1 MRSPRTR
8 TLRQRAVHKL
18 TVFVLVI
25 LLLDL
30 LYLIYSAGE
39 AHAATPH
46 RHHHSNVQ
54 QQDQS
59 DGDQPDALVPGDS
72 GDQPP
77 DGVVPDQPTALPGQ
91 GAAQTIQIQLTGYG
105 APDNTPPGSKTIS
118 MPVIHSQAGGTC
130 TWADPVTFASPGS
143 AGSTEFPKGERVYF
157 PKLRCVGISEDS
169 GATKESIKHIDI
181 YTGDGPRS
189 VTDECES
196 SLTGPTTVEVN
207 PPRTVAVTAGPLSDA
222 SGNCRSSDQT
232 PTTGT
237 SSGADDATAAPSGHA
252 RHTKRA
258 SADNGDDNSG

>member
-54 QQDQS
+54 QQDQ
-59 DGDQPDALVPGDS
+59 PDAPVPGDS
-72 GDQPP
+72 GDQPS
-77 DGVVPDQPTALPGQ
+77 DGVVPDQQPTALPGQ